1 MTYGITDSTRQN
13 LSALVC
19 VHTQAHAHL
28 FVNAGRGMGVCF
40 SWGSGCIVA
49 GVESRK
55 PGTAGLS
62 LQGDR
67 TEGELEGAT
76 GQNEKEKERGQ
87 HVQAGRRA
95 GRLLTGSFEAAAG
108 WSGGLTS
115 CASTDLSPHF
125 STSSSSPNSTTL
137 PPTT

>member
-1 MTYGITDSTRQN
+1 M
-13 LSALVC
+13 
-19 VHTQAHAHL
+19 
-28 FVNAGRGMGVCF
+28 
-40 SWGSGCIVA
+40 A

-55 PGTAGLS
+55 LGTAGLS

-67 TEGELEGAT
+67 TEGELEGEI

-87 HVQAGRRA
+87 HVQAGGRA

-137 PPTT
+137 PPTN